1 MSGTTIIM
9 SESIRNQSLCIGA
22 IDEVSTELFAE
33 NKGLVNFGGLY
44 LLTSTMLEHYVG
56 DAPCTLKVCIVLTNY
71 LKVPHSKDRCDA
83 QRYSAYLKFFS
94 A

>member
-44 LLTSTMLEHYVG
+44 LLTSTMLETRRVH
-56 DAPCTLKVCIVLTNY
+56 
-71 LKVPHSKDRCDA
+71 
-83 QRYSAYLKFFS
+83 
-94 A
+94 